1 MVREVAKDK
10 KKPESG
16 DKPPAPADE
25 DDSDSDDTETSTD
38 TMPVKW
44 DPPDPV
50 KKPKKKSFVEA
61 VKFNAELSQWNFHVA
76 TTRSSRTSDNGR
88 VYDWSN
94 VNKDEEYS
102 LDGVTL
108 YGAEGAIETRL
119 FNASFQYS
127 SNTGLTTAV
136 GPSSILDG
144 IVEPTALSPYIAF
157 RVYDLHFE
165 NGFIRSTT
173 GGSFDGSDKRFEM
186 DLEFQEFRHTDLGE
200 LLDEP
205 SLGALGGHIILRHV
219 RYRLPRRLFLE
230 HRRWTDDAT
239 GETIADDESGDDR
252 EMTET
257 RTYFNGSDDSALMD
271 VESRALL
278 FGFEYWFQRLFDFEE
293 TGLVVEPTLLFGPG
307 LATIRPLGGGEIQ
320 DQLFMVAL
328 YTGLELGYRK
338 SFFRDRVHLEVINDF
353 GTYHLVENWGG
364 IDFKE
369 IKQGKYLVPDSTSD
383 EWRWDLGGFDI
394 LNNARLNLTAEF

>member
-1 MVREVAKDK
+1 MHIRLVTIQMLSRLRPQASKQPVAMVREVAKDK

-119 FNASFQYS
+119 LGHLQFWMELLNRRLSVPTSHSASMI
-127 SNTGLTTAV
+127 
-136 GPSSILDG
+136 SILR
-144 IVEPTALSPYIAF
+144 TALYGLRPAAHLMA
-157 RVYDLHFE
+157 VT
-165 NGFIRSTT
+165 NGL
-173 GGSFDGSDKRFEM
+173 K
-186 DLEFQEFRHTDLGE
+186 
-200 LLDEP
+200 
-205 SLGALGGHIILRHV
+205 
-219 RYRLPRRLFLE
+219 
-230 HRRWTDDAT
+230 WT
-239 GETIADDESGDDR
+239 
-252 EMTET
+252 
-257 RTYFNGSDDSALMD
+257 
-271 VESRALL
+271 
-278 FGFEYWFQRLFDFEE
+278 
-293 TGLVVEPTLLFGPG
+293 
-307 LATIRPLGGGEIQ
+307 
-320 DQLFMVAL
+320 
-328 YTGLELGYRK
+328 
-338 SFFRDRVHLEVINDF
+338 
-353 GTYHLVENWGG
+353 
-364 IDFKE
+364 
-369 IKQGKYLVPDSTSD
+369 
-383 EWRWDLGGFDI
+383 
-394 LNNARLNLTAEF
+394 